1 MECGIDWHLN
11 LYITQIL
18 VDISLSAF
26 LWVSSVHG
34 KTFKESVS
42 YGPCFIKGFW
52 QRVQAKTLISFDIQ
66 QIDTDNDTVKQW
78 SNLSKSKHAKI
89 AL

>member
-42 YGPCFIKGFW
+42 YGPCFIKGF
-52 QRVQAKTLISFDIQ
+52 
-66 QIDTDNDTVKQW
+66 
-78 SNLSKSKHAKI
+78 
-89 AL
+89 